1 MMRSTRV
8 LAMLMMT
15 VSFVGTAVGVAVPQ
29 APAKDPSARL
39 KEVLPAD
46 VAAHVLATIAD
57 ARAHD
62 LPAAAL
68 ENRALKSAAKGVA
81 PADIAKSVNDQFD
94 RMKLSKDALQNGRG
108 TKPTDDEVDAG
119 AELMRRGVDGAT
131 VSALA
136 KSAPS
141 GRSLTIPLYVV
152 GSLMDR
158 GLPSDAALQRVRDKL
173 AARAT
178 DTELE
183 ELPGKSG
190 QGQSEGRKPAA
201 TGRDL
206 AATKRPGAAAG
217 ASNGHGGGGPPAGVP
232 ANGGSK
238 AKPATTT
245 GKKPPTP

>member
-1 MMRSTRV
+1 MMRSARV
-8 LAMLMMT
+8 LAMMTMT
-15 VSFVGTAVGVAVPQ
+15 VSLVGTAVAVAFGQ
-29 APAKDPSARL
+29 TPARDPSARL

-46 VAAHVLATIAD
+46 VAARVLATIAD

-81 PADIAKSVNDQFD
+81 PRDIEKSVNDQFA
-94 RMKLSKDALQNGRG
+94 RMKVSKDALQTARG

-119 AELMRRGVDGAT
+119 AELMRRGVDGAK

-136 KSAPS
+136 KTAPS

-158 GLPSDAALQRVRDKL
+158 GLPSDSALQRVHDKL
-173 AARAT
+173 AARAS
-178 DTELE
+178 DSELE

-190 QGQSEGRKPAA
+190 RGDEAKPAE

-206 AATKRPGAAAG
+206 AATKKPGAAAG
-217 ASNGHGGGGPPAGVP
+217 AANGRGAGGPPAGVP
-232 ANGGSK
+232 ANGGSGV
-238 AKPATTT
+238 KPTTT
-245 GKKPPTP
+245 GRGKPPVP

>member
-1 MMRSTRV
+1 MRSARV
-8 LAMLMMT
+8 LAMMTMTASLMGAVVGI
-15 VSFVGTAVGVAVPQ
+15 VSAQT
-29 APAKDPSARL
+29 PAKDPSARL

-46 VAAHVLATIAD
+46 VAARVLATIAD

-81 PADIAKSVNDQFD
+81 PRDIEKSVNDQFD
-94 RMKLSKDALQNGRG
+94 RMKLSKDALQKGRG

-119 AELMRRGVDGAT
+119 AELMRRGVDGAK

-136 KSAPS
+136 KTAPS

-173 AARAT
+173 AARAS
-178 DTELE
+178 DSELE
-183 ELPGKSG
+183 ELAGKSG
-190 QGQSEGRKPAA
+190 QGEANKPAE

-206 AATKRPGAAAG
+206 AATKKPGAAAG
-217 ASNGHGGGGPPAGVP
+217 AANGRGAGGPPAGVP
-232 ANGGSK
+232 ANGGSG
-238 AKPATTT
+238 AKPS
-245 GKKPPTP
+245 GRGKPPTP

>member
-1 MMRSTRV
+1 MMRSARV
-8 LAMLMMT
+8 LAMMT
-15 VSFVGTAVGVAVPQ
+15 MAVSLAAMAVDVVSAQ
-29 APAKDPSARL
+29 TPARDPSARL

-46 VAAHVLATIAD
+46 VAARVLATIAD

-81 PADIAKSVNDQFD
+81 PADIERSVNGQFD
-94 RMKLSKDALQNGRG
+94 RMKVSKDALQRGRG

-119 AELMRRGVDGAT
+119 AELMRRGVDGAK

-136 KSAPS
+136 KVAPS

-158 GLPSDAALQRVRDKL
+158 GLPSDSALQRVHDKL
-173 AARAT
+173 TARAS

-190 QGQSEGRKPAA
+190 RDEANKPAE

-206 AATKRPGAAAG
+206 AATKKPGAAAG
-217 ASNGHGGGGPPAGVP
+217 AANGRGGGGPPAGVA
-232 ANGGSK
+232 ANGGAS
-238 AKPATTT
+238 AKPTTSGR
-245 GKKPPTP
+245 GKKPPAP